1 MFTIS
6 FPRKKGA
13 PYIRHPSYEN
23 LFVLPYINCRLV
35 FAELVARA
43 LSRGGFDVVAV
54 DLLHF
59 MQAEEYLDL
68 PINGFPWVSSLIIGN
83 ASDQFR
89 TYHFVPNDAACAAAY
104 MTKMDQS
111 NGAKVELH
119 CVDDSHLI
127 TYPGEIF
134 SVPEA
139 QFTDDYFALT
149 DGVEAYFSPAYEKLD
164 DSWRSSSEAQR
175 FYWQYRARVVAARL
189 AKLLRKGKKT
199 LFVCN
204 YRLWWLVN
212 KILKSGDLQ
221 NHTILSIPWTDRR
234 GVLLFQDPAF
244 IWTKGSLD
252 DYPAVVLRFFDAMEQ
267 GTVDSFDKLKS
278 LNSVMSELI
287 DGSNRRNMASVS
299 IRRLA
304 AFRGYLLTY
313 LGAHCRITPTLTRY
327 LYRVAVSFMGRSFA
341 RELAGK
347 LLEYPRADENL
358 VRYLL
363 IKHDKVIFSPE
374 HFELPHEF
382 QQRVLNPGPT
392 FDGKALPDH
401 YLDLEKEREKLVSL
415 TAPYLTRAE
424 ASSLKG
430 ERGTEWALEKE
441 YLFHARVNGLVH
453 RVARRK
459 AREFKSARSWGT
471 IKDGIDWKATIRSR
485 ARGEN
490 GLYVRESRRWRQ
502 NKLNVNIFTPTIFIF
517 DSKPGKG
524 VLNSVQDANITQR
537 YIFLGNKH
545 LIRDD
550 FPKADLVYS
559 IFITRYQIGYMCE
572 NHIRKESIQ
581 AILFLC
587 TQPWMGLERYKRI
600 TARPPRFQCRTSPDE
615 DQELMKFHYPE
626 KLVACGVKYAEEV
639 VLVVCEEGWKP
650 SAGLYNFAR
659 ARSIRLHQLRLS
671 YFSPDLIERMKQIHF
686 ISTPLKKHPEREA
699 IVERFLPDFFDS

>member
-1 MFTIS
+1 
-6 FPRKKGA
+6 
-13 PYIRHPSYEN
+13 
-23 LFVLPYINCRLV
+23 
-35 FAELVARA
+35 
-43 LSRGGFDVVAV
+43 
-54 DLLHF
+54 
-59 MQAEEYLDL
+59 
-68 PINGFPWVSSLIIGN
+68 
-83 ASDQFR
+83 
-89 TYHFVPNDAACAAAY
+89 
-104 MTKMDQS
+104 
-111 NGAKVELH
+111 
-119 CVDDSHLI
+119 
-127 TYPGEIF
+127 
-134 SVPEA
+134 
-139 QFTDDYFALT
+139 
-149 DGVEAYFSPAYEKLD
+149 
-164 DSWRSSSEAQR
+164 
-175 FYWQYRARVVAARL
+175 
-189 AKLLRKGKKT
+189 
-199 LFVCN
+199 
-204 YRLWWLVN
+204 
-212 KILKSGDLQ
+212 
-221 NHTILSIPWTDRR
+221 
-234 GVLLFQDPAF
+234 PAF

-304 AFRGYLLTY
+304 AFRRYLLTY

-424 ASSLKG
+424 ANSLKG

-490 GLYVRESRRWRQ
+490 VLYVRESRRWRQ

-671 YFSPDLIERMKQIHF
+671 YFSPNLIERMKQIHF